1 MHYQD
6 CQGYTFERRA
16 PLITPLKSII
26 SMQYLLHLNIN
37 PGIVYAAYCKQHRIS
52 ICTVFCACDHIS
64 DFKFTTQ
71 IRKLTFGQLSI
82 QKLGQH
88 ISWSLTYFYD
98 TLKKRIGEHGR
109 VTIRPQLTMNFGP
122 RSLDLISVW
131 SIESNSDEVKG
142 I

>member
-71 IRKLTFGQLSI
+71 IRKLTAQYSKIGAA
-82 QKLGQH
+82 
-88 ISWSLTYFYD
+88 YFVITDIFLWYIE
-98 TLKKRIGEHGR
+98 KKNWWTW